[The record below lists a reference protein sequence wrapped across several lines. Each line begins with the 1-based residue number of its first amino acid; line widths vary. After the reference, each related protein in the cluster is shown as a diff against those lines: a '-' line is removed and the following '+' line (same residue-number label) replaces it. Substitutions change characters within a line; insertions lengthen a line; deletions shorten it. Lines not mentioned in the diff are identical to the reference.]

1 MSFYDE
7 FSEQVEYSD
16 DDIIDILNYLKD
28 IEQQLAVHGIELKSY
43 IVLRKVLHQLFE
55 YRCKE
60 ECQKI
65 ADDPEYQQMWED
77 ILNDSK

>member
-7 FSEQVEYSD
+7 YSEQVDYSD

-28 IEQQLAVHGIELKSY
+28 IEQKLAVHGIELKSY

-55 YRCKE
+55 YRCIIE
-60 ECQKI
+60 NQKI
-65 ADDPEYQQMWED
+65 ADDPEYKQMWED
-77 ILNDSK
+77 ILNGNE